1 MQSSRFLST
10 VRQRLQALAM
20 DLRYGG
26 YTGGVRESRFSHL
39 GANET
44 ASTRYAALPHLLG
57 PYLRSGDVLVDVGC
71 GRGRVLN
78 WVLHDGRAA
87 VIYGLEIDPEIA
99 NELRHRLRRHSK
111 VRVLTGDALILLP
124 DDATIFYVWHS
135 FEKDIMV
142 KFRDA
147 VIQKY
152 GALGTL
158 HALRIVYHNAQYAEV
173 WQDDTRCRVKEIP
186 LPADERHRGIVIEFQ

>member
-1 MQSSRFLST
+1 
-10 VRQRLQALAM
+10 M

-44 ASTRYAALPHLLG
+44 ASTRYVTLPHLLG
-57 PYLRSGDVLVDVGC
+57 PYLRTGDVLVDVGC

-87 VIYGLEIDPEIA
+87 VIYGIEIDPDIA
-99 NELRHRLRRHSK
+99 NSVRHRLRRHAK
-111 VRVLTGDALILLP
+111 VRVLTGDALLLLP
-124 DDATIFYVWHS
+124 DEATIFYVWHS
-135 FEKDIMV
+135 FGKEIMV

-147 VIQKY
+147 VIRKY
-152 GALGTL
+152 GDKGTL
-158 HALRIVYHNAQYAEV
+158 RNVRIIYHNAQYAEV
-173 WQDDTRCRVKEIP
+173 WTDDARCRVTEIP
-186 LPADERHRGIVIEFQ
+186 LPADERHRGILIEFA